1 MSLFCEYSSLV
12 TESDVEQKFLY
23 PFLTEKAPMGLSLEN
38 SEILTKSRL
47 LFGQGVIKYFGMRK
61 NIMIAIG

>member
-47 LFGQGVIKYFGMRK
+47 RILPCGMRT
-61 NIMIAIG
+61 G

>member
-1 MSLFCEYSSLV
+1 MSLFCEHSSLV

-47 LFGQGVIKYFGMRK
+47 RILPCGMRITSDSIS
-61 NIMIAIG
+61 N